1 MSLPSTRTLE
11 AFVVAARLGSL
22 AAAGTRLGL
31 SVPALSRRL
40 SALEEEL
47 GVRLLD
53 RLPRGV
59 VPTPAGNAYLIHA
72 VAALDRLR
80 AAADELRHGATMV
93 RVTTIAALA
102 TRWLLPRL
110 PDFTDRHPDIEV
122 DVRTSIEF
130 ERLEASGFDYA
141 LRLALDAEMPN
152 APLLPIYIMPVW
164 SGARPLPIERPA
176 DILSYP
182 LLGPDHRPEFW
193 DEWLDASRLSP
204 TQAQRRDVDALLLYE
219 RAVSGTGVAIGIE
232 PLVSDLL
239 QQGRLHGLGTHRMR
253 SARSFFLLTNA
264 KPPPRAARVFGQW
277 LKRQAHQAEPPIA
290 RSMAASIRCGH

>member
-40 SALEEEL
+40 SALEEGL

-53 RLPRGV
+53 RLPGGV
-59 VPTPAGNAYLIHA
+59 APTPAGKAYLVHA
-72 VAALDRLR
+72 VAVLDRLR
-80 AAADELRHGATMV
+80 AAAAEIRPGATTV

-110 PDFTDRHPDIEV
+110 PDFADRHPEIEV

-130 ERLEASGFDYA
+130 ERLEAGNFDFA
-141 LRLALDAEMPN
+141 LRLALDTEMAD
-152 APLLPIYIMPVW
+152 APLLPIHLMPVW
-164 SGARPLPIERPA
+164 SAARPLAIERPA
-176 DILSYP
+176 DVLRYP

-193 DEWLDASRLSP
+193 DEWLDGAGLSP
-204 TQAQRRDVDALLLYE
+204 AQERRRDVDALLLYE
-219 RAVSGTGVAIGIE
+219 SALSAAGVAIGIE

-239 QQGRLHGLGTHRMR
+239 RQGRLHGLRTYRAR
-253 SARSFFLLTNA
+253 SARSFFLLTSA
-264 KPPPRAARVFGQW
+264 KPQTRASRSFSQW
-277 LKRQAHQAEPPIA
+277 LREQARQA
-290 RSMAASIRCGH
+290 